1 MILSLLPVSNKKL
14 PLGGMTPKKPAGT
27 VIGLVDAPD
36 CSALFAMVKPPEL
49 NAYIFI
55 PAGDCASGAD
65 ANSKKAS
72 TPETMPRVTRFIAL
86 SSLAWSDGTSRV
98 RRNLY

>member
-14 PLGGMTPKKPAGT
+14 PLGCMTTKKPTGT
-27 VIGLVDAPD
+27 VIGLVDPPD
-36 CSALFAMVKPPEL
+36 CSALFAMVKPPDL
-49 NAYIFI
+49 HAYLLL

-72 TPETMPRVTRFIAL
+72 TPETMPRVTRFIGPL
-86 SSLAWSDGTSRV
+86 LTCLV
-98 RRNLY
+98 RWRFEGAEK